1 MNKMI
6 SVMQFDCRRLLC
18 ALTLVSVGLTVF
30 PAAAEENPLQTYHQQ
45 RLDQAR
51 AEVAVKVDS
60 DKVWALQREA
70 AELDSLNKPGEAL
83 DVINRALQ
91 LVAPDRSHDL
101 IATKAGI
108 LFHLNDP
115 QDALDVLT
123 PQLTEMRRLETTQPG
138 MLGIYTEGYVT
149 ATFSHIQ
156 LEQWREAIETLVDAQ
171 APLEG
176 PSFYAYRSVVY
187 RYIMGR
193 ANDPALANPK
203 LEQDAAYYAK
213 NDKSHYGA
221 LLRLWQGEDTHK
233 EIDSLIGQM
242 SGQEKQEAMS
252 EALFY
257 CAAHDRFVK
266 GDAGSAR
273 AKLDRLNNLAPY
285 GSIEWIY
292 GKRVLQ

>member
-1 MNKMI
+1 MI
-6 SVMQFDCRRLLC
+6 NHRANRAFSYLKLLR
-18 ALTLVSVGLTVF
+18 VLTVASIGLYVL
-30 PAAAEENPLQTYHQQ
+30 PAVAEENPLWTYHQQ

-51 AEVAVKVDS
+51 ADVAAKVDL
-60 DKVWALQREA
+60 DKAWALQNEA
-70 AELDSLNKPGEAL
+70 AELDSLDKPGEAL
-83 DVINRALQ
+83 DVINRALK
-91 LVAPDRSHDL
+91 LVAADRSHDL

-115 QDALDVLT
+115 QGALAVLT
-123 PQLTEMRRLETTQPG
+123 PQLTEMRRLEAIQPG
-138 MLGIYTEGYVT
+138 ILGIYTEGFTT

-156 LEQWREAIETLVDAQ
+156 LEQWREAIETLADAQ

-193 ANDPALANPK
+193 AHDPALANPK

-221 LLRLWQGEDTHK
+221 LLRLWQGEDTHQ
-233 EIDSLIGQM
+233 EIDSLIGRM

-257 CAAHDRFVK
+257 SAAYDKFVK
-266 GDAGSAR
+266 GDVASAR
-273 AKLDRLNNLAPY
+273 TKLDRLNSLAPY